1 MKDFLETLVLS
12 LGTLCKQD
20 SPVKTHGEATC
31 YSRTSTSSER
41 RRGKKAL
48 DIRDDVK
55 HKKQAWR
62 PLLLFIPLRL
72 GLSEMNSV
80 YNEPFKVRRVL
91 SVYSEQLCQ
100 FQAKIPL
107 RLIFYPQAF
116 SMTGPLIYLQYSG
129 TFNPLFCPHT
139 FYCKKMPLE
148 NER

>member
-1 MKDFLETLVLS
+1 MNQTSWRIFEKHLNFLS

-31 YSRTSTSSER
+31 YSRTSTGSER
-41 RRGKKAL
+41 RRGNKGL

-80 YNEPFKVRRVL
+80 YNEPFKVKKVQTECVL
-91 SVYSEQLCQ
+91 WNHCDV
-100 FQAKIPL
+100 
-107 RLIFYPQAF
+107 
-116 SMTGPLIYLQYSG
+116 
-129 TFNPLFCPHT
+129 
-139 FYCKKMPLE
+139 
-148 NER
+148 